1 MDPIFYEIFEHM
13 PRQGPGKSEY
23 TQKALSFCQLQQ
35 NPQILDIGCG
45 TGAQTISLAEST
57 DGGIT
62 AVDNHK
68 PFLKQLKKKAETIGL
83 TSKIQTLHG
92 DMNHL
97 ELKQKYDLIWIEGSI
112 FIIGFEKGLKEFR
125 KFLKP
130 GGFMAFTEVAWIKDN
145 PPPEAVSFWEKE
157 YPAIRNI
164 DQNLKIIRNAG
175 YELIHHF
182 IMPRDAWDEFY
193 SDLKVITEKIKN
205 KYQDN
210 PNAKNT
216 LDMVSQEIKAYE
228 QFGEFYGYVFYIL
241 KN

>member
-23 TQKALSFCQLQQ
+23 TKKALSFCPLPK

-45 TGAQTISLAEST
+45 TGAQTLTLAESM
-57 DGGIT
+57 DGLIT

-68 PFLKQLKKKAETIGL
+68 PFLDQLQKEVKQRSLESRI
-83 TSKIQTLHG
+83 KILYA
-92 DMNHL
+92 DMNQLDL
-97 ELKQKYDLIWIEGSI
+97 ERKFDLIWIEGSI
-112 FIIGFEKGLKEFR
+112 FIIGFEKGLKEFK

-130 GGFMAFTEVAWIKDN
+130 NGFMALTEVAWVKEN
-145 PPPEAVSFWEKE
+145 PPPEAISFWEKE
-157 YPAIRNI
+157 YPAISSI

-175 YELIHHF
+175 YKLIHHF
-182 IMPRDAWDEFY
+182 IMPHDAWDKFY
-193 SDLKVITEKIKN
+193 SDLKIIGEKIKK

-210 PNAKNT
+210 PDAKNT
-216 LDMVSQEIKAYE
+216 LDMVSQEIEAYE
-228 QFGEFYGYVFYIL
+228 QFGEFYSYVFYIL

>member
-1 MDPIFYEIFEHM
+1 M

-23 TQKALSFCQLQQ
+23 TKKALSFCSLPK

-45 TGAQTISLAEST
+45 TGAQTLSLAEST
-57 DGGIT
+57 DGVIT

-68 PFLKQLKKKAETIGL
+68 PFLNQLRKKAEKL
-83 TSKIQTLHG
+83 SLDSKIQTLHG

-97 ELKQKYDLIWIEGSI
+97 TLKQKYDLIWSEGAI
-112 FIIGFEKGLKEFR
+112 FIIGFEKGLKEFK

-130 GGFMAFTEVAWIKDN
+130 NGFMALTEVAWVKEN
-145 PPPEAVSFWEKE
+145 PPPEAISFWEKE
-157 YPAIRNI
+157 YPAISSI

-175 YELIHHF
+175 YKLIHHF
-182 IMPRDAWDEFY
+182 IMPHDAWDKFY
-193 SDLKVITEKIKN
+193 SDLKIIGEKIKK

-210 PNAKNT
+210 PDAKNT
-216 LDMVSQEIKAYE
+216 LDMVSQEIEAYE
-228 QFGEFYGYVFYIL
+228 QFGEFYSYVFYIL